1 MGCTNSKLES
11 DIVEI
16 KKELSQQAIEQN
28 TLQVEILY
36 LMNELKT
43 IKHQLTDLEVF
54 KEQFQEL

>member
-43 IKHQLTDLEVF
+43 INHQLTDLEVF